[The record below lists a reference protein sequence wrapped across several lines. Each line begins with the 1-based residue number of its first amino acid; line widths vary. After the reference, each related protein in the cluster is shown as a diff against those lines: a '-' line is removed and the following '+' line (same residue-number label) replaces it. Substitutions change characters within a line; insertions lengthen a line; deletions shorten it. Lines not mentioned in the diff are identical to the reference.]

1 MTDATRLNAKIPNA
15 IDMVLSR
22 RSGSAKRMT
31 GPGPSAAQLDAILT
45 AAARVPDHGKLF
57 PWRFIVFEGEHRAEF
72 GRLLAEVVR
81 MEHDP
86 VSPERVQIEHERFL
100 RAPVVV
106 AVVSS
111 PKENTPIPEWEQRLS
126 AGAVCM
132 NMLTAAHAL
141 GFVANWI
148 TEWPA
153 YHPAVLEM
161 LHIRDEE
168 KVAGFIYIGQPAE
181 PLQERVRPDMTT
193 LVKRYHR

>member
-1 MTDATRLNAKIPNA
+1 MPDAPKLNVEVPNA
-15 IDMVLSR
+15 IDLLLSR

-31 GPGPSAAQLDAILT
+31 GPGPTPEQLDAILQ
-45 AAARVPDHGKLF
+45 AAARAPDHGKLF
-57 PWRFIVFEGEHRAEF
+57 PWRFIVFEGQHRAEF
-72 GRLLAEVVR
+72 GKLLADVVR
-81 MEHDP
+81 LEHEP
-86 VSPERVQIEHERFL
+86 ASPERIQIEQERFA

-106 AVVSS
+106 AVVSCF
-111 PKENTPIPEWEQRLS
+111 KENTPIPEWEQRLS

-161 LHIRDEE
+161 LHVRDEE
-168 KVAGFIYIGQPAE
+168 KIAGFIYIGQPAE
-181 PLQERVRPDMTT
+181 ALTERVRPDMTA